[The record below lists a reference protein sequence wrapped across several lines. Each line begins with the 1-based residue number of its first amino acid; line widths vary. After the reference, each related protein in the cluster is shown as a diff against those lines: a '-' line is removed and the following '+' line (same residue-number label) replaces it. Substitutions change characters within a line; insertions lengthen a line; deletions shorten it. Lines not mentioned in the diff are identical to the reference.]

1 MGSAAVPRTGL
12 PLLLRRTWARA
23 SLLTRF
29 TLIGVSL
36 TGLIGLLL
44 GWAVAREL
52 ERSALWQEAESAA
65 DLVKLQLEGFLRA
78 DDFDGPP
85 DPMRFAEIDRR
96 VRENILHNHIVRIK
110 IWGAAGLVV
119 YATDAG
125 AVGQQYNIEEGLDDA
140 LQGRLGTSIS
150 DLSKEE
156 NRDEQAGGQRLM
168 EIYLPARV
176 GGDRVV
182 GAYELYHDLAVVEPR
197 IAAMQRFLWVSLAT
211 ALALLYLALFG
222 VVRRASVRL
231 RAQNEELGKIEARRE
246 IDRLQT
252 EFVSVVSHELRTPLT
267 ALVGFSELLMTRD
280 VPEAK
285 RQEWTATLHS
295 GTERLAKLVEDLL
308 DVTRIEEGRLDLFL
322 QPTSLQSA
330 VEDALATFGACER
343 SDRLV
348 WRPGKWLP
356 PVMADP
362 DKLVQILTNLVS
374 NAIKYS
380 ANRGEITVAAELV
393 GSRVRLSVAD
403 HGLGLPAGELQRIF
417 ERFHRV
423 RDQSRQDIQGTGLG
437 LYITRH
443 LVELQ
448 GGRIW
453 AESRGLGRGSTFF
466 VELPAASPVPVES
479 GAVLV

>member
-36 TGLIGLLL
+36 AGLIGLLL

-156 NRDEQAGGQRLM
+156 NRDEQAGASASWRSTCQH
-168 EIYLPARV
+168 ASV
-176 GGDRVV
+176 
-182 GAYELYHDLAVVEPR
+182 
-197 IAAMQRFLWVSLAT
+197 AT
-211 ALALLYLALFG
+211 AWLA
-222 VVRRASVRL
+222 RMSSITISR
-231 RAQNEELGKIEARRE
+231 
-246 IDRLQT
+246 
-252 EFVSVVSHELRTPLT
+252 
-267 ALVGFSELLMTRD
+267 
-280 VPEAK
+280 
-285 RQEWTATLHS
+285 WW
-295 GTERLAKLVEDLL
+295 
-308 DVTRIEEGRLDLFL
+308 
-322 QPTSLQSA
+322 SL
-330 VEDALATFGACER
+330 
-343 SDRLV
+343 
-348 WRPGKWLP
+348 
-356 PVMADP
+356 
-362 DKLVQILTNLVS
+362 
-374 NAIKYS
+374 
-380 ANRGEITVAAELV
+380 
-393 GSRVRLSVAD
+393 GSRRCSD
-403 HGLGLPAGELQRIF
+403 F
-417 ERFHRV
+417 
-423 RDQSRQDIQGTGLG
+423 
-437 LYITRH
+437 
-443 LVELQ
+443 
-448 GGRIW
+448 
-453 AESRGLGRGSTFF
+453 
-466 VELPAASPVPVES
+466 S
-479 GAVLV
+479 G